1 MKKNM
6 VVIIAVLFLALPYP
20 RAADAAGHLTVKNPL
35 QSKTIAVDPGHGGY
49 DPGAIWGDIY
59 EKDINLMI
67 SKILIKRLEAHG
79 AKVILTRNGDYNY
92 AIAGLHG
99 RNAKRYDL
107 NQRVKLIESHKA
119 DTVITIHVNSVRK
132 ESYAG
137 AEAFYHPKSREG
149 ERLALAIQKELRT
162 IPGMKKRIAKIS
174 NCYMLCNTKAPA
186 VLVEVGYLS
195 NPRERELLQDP
206 QYWDILAKEITDGI
220 INYYISPEDGATRGF
235 LHDAASSINFL
246 IRVMGHTLKSD
257 TNFETRCDCIMNYNR

>member
-1 MKKNM
+1 MKKM
-6 VVIIAVLFLALPYP
+6 AMIIVVLFLALLYPY
-20 RAADAAGHLTVKNPL
+20 AAAAAEHLAVKKPL
-35 QSKTIAVDPGHGGY
+35 QFKTIAIDPGHGGY

-67 SKILIKRLEAHG
+67 SKRLIKRLEAQG
-79 AKVILTRNGDYNY
+79 AKTILTRNGDYNH

-107 NQRVKLIESHKA
+107 NQRIKLIESNKA

-132 ESYAG
+132 KSYEG
-137 AEAFYHPKSREG
+137 AEAFYHPKSQAG
-149 ERLALAIQKELRT
+149 ERLALAIQEELKT

-195 NPRERELLQDP
+195 NPRERERLQDP
-206 QYWDILAKEITDGI
+206 RYLDTLAQKITDGI
-220 INYYISPEDGATRGF
+220 VNYYIAPDDGLNQGF
-235 LHDAASSINFL
+235 LHDTASSISFL
-246 IRVMGHTLKSD
+246 VKVLGHTFYTD
-257 TNFETRCDCIMNYNR
+257 ENFETRCNCIMD